1 MECPF
6 CNTLKYRASWSD
18 PQWNKGYPN
27 GSPYVVVNGMER
39 NCCKDCSD
47 HKGWY
52 FRATVAETD
61 RGSQPDEPNIR
72 CAADEE
78 EGLSKKRAFSVLTP
92 PPSATC
98 PLTQAEAMMSWIR
111 ASEWLQKNVSVE
123 FWRKAE
129 SWWIDKNLE
138 YRTEIEEINAA
149 RALSREKSLMN
160 HFSYWGTAK
169 VDDWAKEWS
178 APGHPGNAVIRVHTR
193 SD

>member
-1 MECPF
+1 M
-6 CNTLKYRASWSD
+6 
-18 PQWNKGYPN
+18 
-27 GSPYVVVNGMER
+27 
-39 NCCKDCSD
+39 
-47 HKGWY
+47 
-52 FRATVAETD
+52 
-61 RGSQPDEPNIR
+61 
-72 CAADEE
+72 
-78 EGLSKKRAFSVLTP
+78 
-92 PPSATC
+92 
-98 PLTQAEAMMSWIR
+98 
-111 ASEWLQKNVSVE
+111 QKNVSVE

-178 APGHPGNAVIRVHTR
+178 APGYPGNAVIRLHTR